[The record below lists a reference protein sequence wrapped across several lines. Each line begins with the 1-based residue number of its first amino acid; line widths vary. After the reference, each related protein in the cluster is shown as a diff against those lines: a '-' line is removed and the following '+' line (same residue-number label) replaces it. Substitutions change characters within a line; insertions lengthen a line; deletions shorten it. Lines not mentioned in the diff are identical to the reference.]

1 MALPISTV
9 RRIDFGYFVRP
20 AEETGTGK
28 PRVEALLGYA
38 IVNEA
43 GVLLFDTG
51 LGEGDPE
58 ADAWYRPARR
68 PLPALGTLTDEQWQ
82 AANDAVPGLKDYRRS
97 PRVQPG
103 DG

>member
-51 LGEGDPE
+51 AASNTMTRVRRCANG
-58 ADAWYRPARR
+58 ARLR
-68 PLPALGTLTDEQWQ
+68 KHAC
-82 AANDAVPGLKDYRRS
+82 R
-97 PRVQPG
+97 
-103 DG
+103 